1 MEVCHEGHG
10 RVELYEVPSFGDHGQ
25 RTPWDGRLQT
35 PRTLGWDPGVIFP
48 PDNVS
53 RNADRREM
61 WFEFVRVPLVRL
73 RDLPIEGRSARVV
86 RPRRGKHLGRVRR
99 KSAMTRNSDI
109 GLECASMHRGWE
121 SHEDVG
127 ILLDQGEKRRSPR
140 PQYDDIHQA
149 QGRERAPMQ
158 EVRPKGHGTAVI
170 VGNNM
175 RPVQLPMR
183 QK

>member
-1 MEVCHEGHG
+1 
-10 RVELYEVPSFGDHGQ
+10 
-25 RTPWDGRLQT
+25 
-35 PRTLGWDPGVIFP
+35 
-48 PDNVS
+48 
-53 RNADRREM
+53 M
-61 WFEFVRVPLVRL
+61 WFEFVRLPLVCL
-73 RDLPIEGRSARVV
+73 RNLPIEGRPAFVV
-86 RPRRGKHLGRVRR
+86 CPWRGKHLGSVRP
-99 KSAMTRNSDI
+99 KSAMTRASDI
-109 GLECASMHRGWE
+109 GLECASMHCGWE

-140 PQYDDIHQA
+140 PQCDDIHQA